1 MGLRRIKKGL
11 QLPITGEPE
20 QVIYDGQPV
29 TKVALLGDD
38 YVGMKPTMVVKV
50 GDQVKLGQVLFT
62 DKKTPGVKY
71 TSPGS
76 GKVVEINRGAKRH
89 FESVVIKLEG
99 EDEVSFESYPE
110 DKLDSLEKDIIQQ
123 QLIDSGLWTSF
134 RTRPFSKVP
143 VPGSEPNSIFITA
156 MDTNP
161 LAPDMDKILLG
172 QGEDF
177 RNGIKVISGLTK
189 GKMYLCKEKG
199 SNISGSGIGNIVEEE
214 FTGPHPAGNAG
225 THIHFLDPVSEQKTV
240 WYIGLQDV
248 AAIGKLFTTGKLNI
262 DRVLS
267 LGGPSVKNP
276 RLFKTR
282 IGACLK
288 ELLVDELNDGEKR
301 IISGSVLS
309 GRMAHD
315 TYGYLGKFHQ
325 QVSVLT
331 EGRERKFLGWF
342 SPGFNLHSV
351 KNILISSLT
360 PNKKFA
366 FNTSQNGGE
375 RAIVPVGSYEKVMP
389 LDILPTFLL
398 RAIAANDI
406 EEAEALGC
414 LELDEEDLSLCSYV
428 CPSKIDHGKNLR
440 EMLTLIEK
448 EG

>member
-172 QGEDF
+172 QG
-177 RNGIKVISGLTK
+177 
-189 GKMYLCKEKG
+189 
-199 SNISGSGIGNIVEEE
+199 
-214 FTGPHPAGNAG
+214 
-225 THIHFLDPVSEQKTV
+225 
-240 WYIGLQDV
+240 
-248 AAIGKLFTTGKLNI
+248 
-262 DRVLS
+262 
-267 LGGPSVKNP
+267 
-276 RLFKTR
+276 
-282 IGACLK
+282 
-288 ELLVDELNDGEKR
+288 
-301 IISGSVLS
+301 
-309 GRMAHD
+309 
-315 TYGYLGKFHQ
+315 
-325 QVSVLT
+325 
-331 EGRERKFLGWF
+331 
-342 SPGFNLHSV
+342 
-351 KNILISSLT
+351 
-360 PNKKFA
+360 
-366 FNTSQNGGE
+366 
-375 RAIVPVGSYEKVMP
+375 
-389 LDILPTFLL
+389 
-398 RAIAANDI
+398 
-406 EEAEALGC
+406 
-414 LELDEEDLSLCSYV
+414 
-428 CPSKIDHGKNLR
+428 
-440 EMLTLIEK
+440 
-448 EG
+448 